1 MFAAVGLEKMAL
13 TSAAGKEETAEEAAT
28 TEVGR
33 AIVVSRTI
41 AEAIVGTEEAANETL
56 GGRKTPEAGE
66 TVTGQALVPLVA
78 EVFPVLKEAVN
89 MGAAALSGSYI
100 WNRFDHPMNS

>member
-1 MFAAVGLEKMAL
+1 
-13 TSAAGKEETAEEAAT
+13 
-28 TEVGR
+28 
-33 AIVVSRTI
+33 
-41 AEAIVGTEEAANETL
+41 
-56 GGRKTPEAGE
+56 
-66 TVTGQALVPLVA
+66 VTGQALVPLVA